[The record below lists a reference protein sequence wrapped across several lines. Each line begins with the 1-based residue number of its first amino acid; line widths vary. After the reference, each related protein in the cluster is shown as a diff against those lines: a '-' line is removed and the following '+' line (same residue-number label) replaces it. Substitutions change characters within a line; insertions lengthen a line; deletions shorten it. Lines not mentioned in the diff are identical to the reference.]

1 MEAKHK
7 LTCGQCDKVILQSN
21 LGKHVLEYHMGE
33 EESVSPPLVSD
44 EDSDPVEFQSHI
56 QVNKKKSLVSMTD
69 FQSKEPPAEVMTGND
84 STAGVMIK

>member
-44 EDSDPVEFQSHI
+44 EDSELVEFQ
-56 QVNKKKSLVSMTD
+56 LVSMTD